1 MTEETNLFMVMLR
14 GDIEGARD
22 AELVRLALDSAGR
35 SGKHVL
41 VGLGEVNFM
50 NTALLFELLTP
61 AHRGKGQLPWL
72 CGPLS
77 QFARH
82 TLEVTGT
89 ASAFQ
94 IFPTLSQ
101 ALTAATHDH

>member
-1 MTEETNLFMVMLR
+1 M
-14 GDIEGARD
+14 
-22 AELVRLALDSAGR
+22 RLTLDPAGR
-35 SGKHVL
+35 SSKQAL
-41 VGLGEVNFM
+41 ASLGRVNFM
-50 NTALLFELLTP
+50 NTALLFELLKPTR
-61 AHRGKGQLPWL
+61 RGSGQLPWL

-89 ASAFQ
+89 VTAFQ

-101 ALTAATHDH
+101 ALTAAPHDH